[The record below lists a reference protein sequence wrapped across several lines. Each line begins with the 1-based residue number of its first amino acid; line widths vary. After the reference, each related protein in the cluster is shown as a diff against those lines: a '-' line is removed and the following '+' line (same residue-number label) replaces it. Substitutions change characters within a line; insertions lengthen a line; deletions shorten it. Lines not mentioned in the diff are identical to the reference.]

1 VALHGDEAHN
11 IVCSRYHPACPR
23 RMTRTARLMAVTG
36 QPGRFYWDLPIRSSG
51 WLPGD
56 FRIIAVS

>member
-1 VALHGDEAHN
+1 
-11 IVCSRYHPACPR
+11 
-23 RMTRTARLMAVTG
+23 MTRTARLTAVSG

-56 FRIIAVS
+56 IRIIAVS